1 MENGEM
7 ERFSKILNYTILS
20 IPFVYLDIPISAN
33 PRRMETWESIINF
46 FDKKLASWKH
56 KHLLFTR
63 RISLINSILF
73 SLPIFSLS
81 YFKVSETI
89 SRRLVSIQRRFLG
102 GGGGRKYL
110 G

>member
-56 KHLLFTR
+56 KHLSFARRVCLIENHLFLFFLF
-63 RISLINSILF
+63 RIRITY
-73 SLPIFSLS
+73 LS
-81 YFKVSETI
+81 E
-89 SRRLVSIQRRFLG
+89 LA
-102 GGGGRKYL
+102 
-110 G
+110 